1 MPIIP
6 SRGSE
11 PYQAVNQNTQSERRR
26 TSIKNLRVRAENNTV
41 VERLEAQDRINE
53 SRSAIT
59 ALKIGEGFIS
69 FTKTLAGFGQKIYGS
84 IADSQQ
90 SSANVDLKEMQL
102 EGNDIA
108 NGSILDGSSGF
119 VEIDENAPDDPSI
132 IPFETE
138 PGAPRM
144 GFKVSDSF
152 REWYDAKSRWIDEES
167 GYVGSVKD
175 AMHANLDNYY
185 WGMVESMQSSAWEK
199 AYTDLENNFGQIQ
212 EISVVADSQLF
223 SQYGEKLPEGVT
235 YEGIANIQGRR
246 DWSPERKQAE
256 AAAYMQQVMY
266 LGAQD
271 RAAEIARTDERGM
284 AAVDEYVSSLGFL
297 TQTQKNS
304 VYSVANQSYV
314 NMKNGYTDMA
324 SSMMAEAFM
333 DGGSTPAQVYQAI
346 NDTVTANGIPKP
358 VAIEMLDSARAEQ
371 RQAVQAMGD
380 NTLANDTV
388 AGYADLV
395 AGREAIASGEFD
407 SYYYGIP
414 EEKDKLIAKYDSA
427 IAEIETAT
435 ADALNKDI
443 DTIREM
449 DKQVITDFNQAN
461 DDAFALFDAG
471 AITGQQ
477 YGQLITANTQVA
489 LGESEISDSTIIAGW
504 HTAFAKGTEAYVED
518 VYADTVEDKVEALL
532 VAEGRV
538 NATKSKRTPEE
549 IRLINDMI
557 TRTNGSIMNAL
568 WDYGKKA
575 VPIDSVLNHVERAYQ
590 SVVLRDSV
598 LGKDDVSDI
607 PLPTDP
613 GVTMKQVITAAAS
626 HNSEVTSNPEASY
639 VWYDH
644 AEAYASGFSMEADEE
659 GQISMVEASPEAS
672 RPKAHF
678 LDAAVQ
684 EAYNRSV
691 DVYRSQ
697 LAMVLGVSEEDLM
710 GADNPEAVG
719 ENGAIPSPVFYFN
732 GHTYRPRG
740 LVFQEFVDTGEQ
752 GDGIGT
758 WVDFAVIQKDGMG
771 PELIREPAGMPE
783 PEAVDMSLVSRNSFR
798 AFFTVEKP
806 EGEVNATPTAITV
819 DPRIVEAHNYSEP
832 EVLRLVH
839 EDPELRPF
847 HQLIQRQ
854 LKYLENSR
862 TEEE

>member
-1 MPIIP
+1 MLKKRII
-6 SRGSE
+6 SLVLTFVMCLGVAIQADASE
-11 PYQAVNQNTQSERRR
+11 LNETKEKASQLESKKKAAESEKASLAAQLETIAADMEEMQGKIEKKEAELFAKEEELIQAKVEENDQYEDMKKRIKYMYENGNVQFIEILLESQTIADFLNKAEYINTISEYDRDMLDEFQAVVKKVEKQE
-26 TSIKNLRVRAENNTV
+26 AEIRD
-41 VERLEAQDRINE
+41 EYEE
-53 SRSAIT
+53 M
-59 ALKIGEGFIS
+59 G
-69 FTKTLAGFGQKIYGS
+69 
-84 IADSQQ
+84 
-90 SSANVDLKEMQL
+90 EMQDAL
-102 EGNDIA
+102 IA
-108 NGSILDGSSGF
+108 KQ
-119 VEIDENAPDDPSI
+119 DE
-132 IPFETE
+132 
-138 PGAPRM
+138 
-144 GFKVSDSF
+144 VSTLV
-152 REWYDAKSRWIDEES
+152 A
-167 GYVGSVKD
+167 
-175 AMHANLDNYY
+175 
-185 WGMVESMQSSAWEK
+185 EK
-199 AYTDLENNFGQIQ
+199 EA
-212 EISVVADSQLF
+212 EISELGSQLD
-223 SQYGEKLPEGVT
+223 ETNAKLSELQAAA
-235 YEGIANIQGRR
+235 EAAQ
-246 DWSPERKQAE
+246 RKQAE

-380 NTLANDTV
+380 NTLANDT
-388 AGYADLV
+388 ASGYADLV

-435 ADALNKDI
+435 AEALNKDI

-461 DDAFALFDAG
+461 DDAFNLFDTG

-575 VPIDSVLNHVERAYQ
+575 VPIDSVLDHVERAYQ

-598 LGKDDVSDI
+598 LGKDGVSDI

-659 GQISMVEASPEAS
+659 GQISMVEASPDAS

-684 EAYNRSV
+684 EAYNRLV
-691 DVYRSQ
+691 AVYRSQ

-732 GHTYRPRG
+732 GHSYRPRG

-783 PEAVDMSLVSRNSFR
+783 PEAVDMSQVSRNNFR